1 MSTFG
6 TPAGSWPCEINRVVY
21 HATRIPEMSG
31 GSVAIENLADALVQ
45 RGIDVEF
52 VSQFPGSK
60 TTPRLTRVVLAH
72 PGWHMGPVLRGA
84 TRSLPAAARSVP
96 VLVAKRQELALGRR
110 HLRHLMESYG
120 PGTAVIFTHVKAK
133 QFLDSTG
140 YSPRAEGPLLIG
152 QHHSQFESLDDETW
166 LRDALPAHFSDVDA
180 FTTLTEE
187 DARKFADLIPVPCF
201 GVGNPLPAGWGRDT
215 VSRRKVAVALAR
227 FTGEKQLDLMVRAF
241 AAATRRADLE
251 DWSLEIYGSGEQE
264 SRIRAAIAT
273 TDAAGRI
280 RLMGPTEHPEHV
292 YPQAMLNLNSSSYE
306 GFGLT
311 ILEAA
316 ACGTPS
322 LAFDCSP
329 GVRGL
334 ISPDTGILVQPLT
347 EDSYAH
353 AIREALSDPGRL
365 ERMGRAARQ
374 QSQRFSPDRIVERW
388 AGILSH
394 ALERHSARFSSGT
407 PSSSQHR
414 STGGIV
420 SGWLNR

>member
-1 MSTFG
+1 MNGPTGFSG
-6 TPAGSWPCEINRVVY
+6 VWPRQIARLVFY
-21 HATRIPEMSG
+21 APRLPEMSG
-31 GSVAIENLADALVQ
+31 GSVAIENLADVFSQ
-45 RGIDVEF
+45 RGLAVEII
-52 VSQFPGSK
+52 SQLPGS
-60 TTPRLTRVVLAH
+60 RDIDQDIRVVLAH
-72 PGWHMGPVLRGA
+72 PQWHSGPVLR
-84 TRSLPAAARSVP
+84 TRSGSTSEMVRALP
-96 VLVAKRQELALGRR
+96 VLLAKHREVHLSRR
-110 HLRHLMESYG
+110 RLRRLMESYG
-120 PGTAVIFTHVKAK
+120 PETAVVFTHVKTK
-133 QFLDSTG
+133 QFLDTTG

-166 LRDALPAHFSDVDA
+166 LRNALPAHFSDVDA

-187 DARKFADLIPVPCF
+187 DARKFAGLVPVPCF
-201 GVGNPLPAGWGRDT
+201 GVGNPLPAGWGRNA
-215 VSRRKVAVALAR
+215 VPRRKVAVALAR
-227 FTGEKQLDLMVRAF
+227 FTHEKQLDLMVQAF

-251 DWSLEIYGSGEQE
+251 DWSLEIHGSGEQE

-273 TDAAGRI
+273 TGAAGRI
-280 RLMGPTEHPEHV
+280 RLMGPTEHPERV

-329 GVRGL
+329 GVREL
-334 ISPDTGILVQPLT
+334 ISPDTGILVHPLT
-347 EDSYAH
+347 EDAYAH
-353 AIREALSDPGRL
+353 AIRETLSDPGRL

-374 QSQRFSPDRIVERW
+374 QSQRFAPDGIVERW
-388 AGILSH
+388 AGILSQ
-394 ALERHSARFSSGT
+394 AQERHSARFSSGA